1 MDLDQDSRNR
11 RFQFFKKMFSNSNYG
26 ALDSFLYFPVTLTI
40 NDTILSALGFR
51 KMPTMNNVQYTET
64 WTALSLF
71 NIVNLM
77 QIRFLTLKNEYHS
90 NKNKRSILTWSYSY
104 GTVNYWGPFGLV
116 EANSRERII
125 KSGRDF

>member
-1 MDLDQDSRNR
+1 
-11 RFQFFKKMFSNSNYG
+11 
-26 ALDSFLYFPVTLTI
+26 
-40 NDTILSALGFR
+40 
-51 KMPTMNNVQYTET
+51 MPTMNNVQYTET